1 MNLLTQYRGL
11 RKEVYILFFGRVVT
25 NLGAMVWPLLTLIL
39 TQKLGMS
46 ASAVALL
53 QLLSGAVLLPM
64 NLVGG
69 RLADR
74 FDKKR
79 IIVVC
84 DSASILFYILLG
96 VMPLSL
102 MSLPLMV
109 AAAAF
114 QTMEGPAYEALMA
127 DITLT
132 RDRERAYSLMYLG
145 ANLGLVLSPT
155 IAGLLFKHALW
166 LAFIIS
172 GLSIGCSTLLI
183 AFRLRDTTPLEE
195 SGGKA
200 AYQASREGDSLM
212 RVMRDNPVVL
222 LYLLVIGLYYTAY
235 QQFGYLMPLDLG
247 RVHGEDGALIFG
259 TVNSLNCLIVV
270 AFTPLITHGF
280 RGMWDTRKTLVGLLL
295 QTAGFA
301 VFALTLGHIPFYY
314 VCMVLFTWGE
324 IFATVA
330 EGPYLSSRVPASHR
344 GRVNGMIS
352 VAISMM
358 TGAGQLVT
366 GRLFDTRGSGAA
378 WGFTLAVEGIAIGL
392 CLALVLKDRRRY
404 PGLYAGEAQS

>member
-11 RKEVYILFFGRVVT
+11 RREVYVLFFGRIVT

-39 TQKLGMS
+39 NQKLGMS
-46 ASAVALL
+46 ASAVAVLML
-53 QLLSGAVLLPM
+53 FSGAVLLPM

-84 DSASILFYILLG
+84 DSVSIVFYITLG
-96 VMPLSL
+96 LVPLSL
-102 MSLPLMV
+102 ASLPLMV

-114 QTMEGPAYEALMA
+114 QTMEGPAYDALLA
-127 DITLT
+127 DLTLT
-132 RDRERAYSLMYLG
+132 KDRERAYSLLYLG

-155 IAGLLFKHALW
+155 IAGFLFKRALW

-172 GLSIGCSTLLI
+172 GLAIGCSTLLI
-183 AFRLRDTTPLEE
+183 AFQLKDTAPLTET
-195 SGGKA
+195 GGEA
-200 AYQASREGDSLM
+200 AYQTDRKGDSLV
-212 RVMRDNPVVL
+212 RVMRDNPAVL
-222 LYLLVIGLYYTAY
+222 LYIAVMALYYTAY

-259 TVNSLNCLIVV
+259 TVNSLNCLIVILC
-270 AFTPLITHGF
+270 TPLITHGF
-280 RGMWDTRKTLVGLLL
+280 RRLWDTRKTLAGLLL
-295 QTAGFA
+295 QSAGFA
-301 VFALTLGHIPFYY
+301 VFALALGHIPFYY
-314 VCMVLFTWGE
+314 VSMVLFTWGE
-324 IFATVA
+324 VFATVA
-330 EGPYLSSRVPASHR
+330 EGPYLSSRIPASHR
-344 GRVNGMIS
+344 GRVNGLIS
-352 VAISMM
+352 VAISLT

-378 WGFTLAVEGIAIGL
+378 WAFTLAADTAALGL
-392 CLALVLKDRRRY
+392 CLWLILWDRRRY
-404 PGLYAGEAQS
+404 PGLYGKEVRT

>member
-11 RKEVYILFFGRVVT
+11 RKEVYVLFFGRVVT

-39 TQKLGMS
+39 NQKLGMS
-46 ASAVALL
+46 ASTV
-53 QLLSGAVLLPM
+53 AVLIVLSNAALMPM

-84 DSASILFYILLG
+84 DSVSIVFYIALG
-96 VMPLSL
+96 LMPLSL

-114 QTMEGPAYEALMA
+114 QSIEGPAYEALLA

-132 RDRERAYSLMYLG
+132 KDRERAYSLLYLG

-155 IAGLLFKHALW
+155 IAGFLFKRALW
-166 LAFIIS
+166 LTFIIS
-172 GLSIGCSTLLI
+172 GLAIGCSTLLI
-183 AFRLRDTTPLEE
+183 AFRLKDTAPLTEAGAE
-195 SGGKA
+195 A
-200 AYQASREGDSLM
+200 AYQTARKGDSLV
-212 RVMRDNPVVL
+212 RVMRDNPAVL
-222 LYLLVIGLYYTAY
+222 LYVAIMALYFTAY
-235 QQFGYLMPLDLG
+235 QQFGYLMPLDLA

-270 AFTPLITHGF
+270 AFTPLVTQWF
-280 RGMWDTRKTLVGLLL
+280 RGLWDTRKALVGLLL
-295 QTAGFA
+295 QSAGFA
-301 VFALTLGHIPFYY
+301 VFALTLGRIPFYY
-314 VCMVLFTWGE
+314 ASMVLFTWGE

-330 EGPYLSSRVPASHR
+330 EGPYLSRRVPASHR
-344 GRVNGMIS
+344 GRVNGLIS
-352 VAISMM
+352 VAISLFI
-358 TGAGQLVT
+358 GAGELVT
-366 GRLFDTRGSGAA
+366 GRLFDALGSGAA
-378 WGFTLAVEGIAIGL
+378 WAFTLAVDALALGL
-392 CLALVLKDRRRY
+392 CLWLIAWDRRLY
-404 PGLYAGEAQS
+404 PKLYAGEAKA